1 MKFCLSFMLL
11 LSSSDNELKAPA
23 VSQLKHHVG
32 PSCANSPSGLCD
44 GWRKR
49 HSYDIHIVLLYP
61 ARAEK
66 SASLKMLRRALLSG
80 LEGGWVVQP
89 LDSRQMFYSLL

>member
-1 MKFCLSFMLL
+1 MLV
-11 LSSSDNELKAPA
+11 PA
-23 VSQLKHHVG
+23 VLTVPQGYVM
-32 PSCANSPSGLCD
+32 D
-44 GWRKR
+44 GEKG
-49 HSYDIHIVLLYP
+49 IHMIYTFVLLYP